1 MPVWIFRM
9 KQAWRL
15 PIPTGTTRCS
25 TRSGCA
31 GTGEFG
37 CVPGSVEYFTPFAQ
51 YVMSIFLILF
61 GCNFSLYYLLL
72 IGKIKDVLRSEE
84 FRSYF
89 VIIGAAVGFVFLSLV
104 GKIETFPQVYNTEE
118 SFRHSLFQVASLMTT
133 AGYTTTDYN
142 V

>member
-1 MPVWIFRM
+1 
-9 KQAWRL
+9 
-15 PIPTGTTRCS
+15 
-25 TRSGCA
+25 
-31 GTGEFG
+31 
-37 CVPGSVEYFTPFAQ
+37 
-51 YVMSIFLILF
+51 MSIFLILF